1 MILSIDPGNSGG
13 LAFIGTRDFDL
24 LGLHS
29 MPLTESFSSGHT
41 RHFVD
46 GVVLSGLIRAKS
58 PVCAVVERVS
68 SRPGQG
74 VAGVFAFGRGVGVI
88 EGVLQSLGIPICYV
102 VPQVWK
108 RWHGLIK
115 QDKLASLELARELY
129 PDAELHL
136 RKHDGRAEAILIGLW
151 KIEKWKEIKC

>member
-13 LAFIGTRDFDL
+13 LAFLGTRDSAL
-24 LGLHS
+24 LALYS
-29 MPLTESFSSGHT
+29 MPLRDSLSAGHT

-46 GVVLSGLIRAKS
+46 GVRVAQLIRAHQ

-74 VAGVFAFGRGVGVI
+74 VAGVFAFGRGIGVL
-88 EGVLQSLGIPICYV
+88 EGVLQACDIPITYV
-102 VPQVWK
+102 APQVWK
-108 RWHGLIK
+108 RHHGLIK
-115 QDKLASLELARELY
+115 QGKDKSLAMARQLY

-136 RKHDGRAEAILIGLW
+136 VKHEGRAEAILIGLY
-151 KIEKWKEIKC
+151 KIEQWRALWE